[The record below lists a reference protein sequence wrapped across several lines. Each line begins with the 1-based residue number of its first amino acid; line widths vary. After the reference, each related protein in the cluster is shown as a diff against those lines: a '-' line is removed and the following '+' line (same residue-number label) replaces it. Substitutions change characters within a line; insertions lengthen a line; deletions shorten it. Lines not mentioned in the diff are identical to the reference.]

1 MSTQL
6 IKGVLKKW
14 AILKTDTN
22 NKCKVLSNV
31 ASKGTLQVFFQQFWE
46 KLQMSKLPDSYF

>member
-1 MSTQL
+1 M
-6 IKGVLKKW
+6 KGVLKKW

-22 NKCKVLSNV
+22 NKCKILSNV
-31 ASKGTLQVFFQQFWE
+31 ATKGTLQVFFQQFWE